1 MGNMRFVS
9 AKLPDKK
16 KKIRT
21 QVKDE
26 IIAKIPKLK
35 PDKKKLRR
43 AVRYSWKRLTTWR

>member
-1 MGNMRFVS
+1 MRFVS
-9 AKLPDKK
+9 SKLPDKK

-26 IIAKIPKLK
+26 IIEKMAKAK

-43 AVRYSWKRLTTWR
+43 AARYSWKRLITWR